1 MVTIRRNSLACQ
13 DQPGCL
19 LFSIN
24 VRSTYLPHLFQK
36 NWNADKNCRTGLQS
50 LPTRVRIAYGILAVT
65 WIATQLS
72 LLLSCQPF
80 HAFWQISPNPGS
92 G

>member
-36 NWNADKNCRTGLQS
+36 NWNADK
-50 LPTRVRIAYGILAVT
+50 IAELA
-65 WIATQLS
+65 S
-72 LLLSCQPF
+72 K
-80 HAFWQISPNPGS
+80 AFRPVSESPMVS
-92 G
+92 